1 MIAEEL
7 LAASPTWGALP
18 PRARHELA
26 RRGVECRWATGEVIF
41 RAGDRAL
48 GIHLLLDGRVR
59 VVRESGTR
67 RQLVHVEGPGG
78 ALGEVALFDGERY
91 PATAVAS
98 EPARGILLPRAAVH
112 AALAAGPETALL
124 LLGRLASRVRTL
136 VDRLDRLTFL
146 SVNRRLARFLLER
159 AEARGTGRCSLGMTQ
174 GQLAEELGTVREVVV
189 RELLALRRLGIIR
202 ALGGNRYEIVD
213 AERLRALA

>member
-1 MIAEEL
+1 MIPDQL
-7 LAASPTWGALP
+7 LASSPVWGSLP
-18 PRARHELA
+18 PRARRELS
-26 RRGVECRWATGEVIF
+26 RRGVERRYAAGDVIF
-41 RAGDRAL
+41 SAGDPAL
-48 GIHLLLDGRVR
+48 GIHLVLEGRVR
-59 VVRESGTR
+59 VVRDSGTR
-67 RQLVHVEGPGG
+67 RQLVHVEGAGG
-78 ALGEVALFDGERY
+78 ALGEVALFDGECY
-91 PATAVAS
+91 PATAIAA
-98 EPARGILLPRAAVH
+98 EPTRCVLLPRAAVH

-124 LLGRLASRVRTL
+124 LLGRLAARVRTL

-202 ALGGNRYEIVD
+202 PLGGNRFEVLD

>member
-1 MIAEEL
+1 VIAEEL
-7 LAASPTWGALP
+7 LAASPSWGTLP
-18 PRARHELA
+18 PRARRELA
-26 RRGVECRWATGEVIF
+26 RRGVERRWAMGEVIF
-41 RAGDRAL
+41 AAGDRAQ
-48 GIHLLLDGRVR
+48 GIHLVLEGRVR
-59 VVRESGTR
+59 VVRDSGTR

-91 PATAVAS
+91 PATAIAA
-98 EPARGILLPRAAVH
+98 EPVRGILLPRAAVM

-124 LLGRLASRVRTL
+124 LLGRLAARVRTL

-159 AEARGTGRCSLGMTQ
+159 AEARGTGRMSLGMTQ

-202 ALGGNRYEIVD
+202 ALGGNRFEVLD